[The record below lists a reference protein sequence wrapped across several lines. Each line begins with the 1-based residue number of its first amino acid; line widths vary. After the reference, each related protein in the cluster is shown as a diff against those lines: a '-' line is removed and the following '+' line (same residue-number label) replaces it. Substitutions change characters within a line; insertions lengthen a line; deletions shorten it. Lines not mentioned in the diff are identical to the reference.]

1 LELLRL
7 GFLDLSLKDNVN
19 FRMVLMWDVC
29 SAKWTSSFLLQKLA
43 AALNAVLVIAI
54 WLELTWFNHEVVAYV
69 AVELSE

>member
-1 LELLRL
+1 
-7 GFLDLSLKDNVN
+7 
-19 FRMVLMWDVC
+19 MWDVC